1 MVKSLMLKM
10 YRVLTVFLIFI
21 FSCNFSDQQEIN
33 MISTSDLIN
42 FKEKDYTLLDV
53 RTADEFKVGYI
64 PDAIN
69 IDYYSNSFNKN
80 LLSFE
85 KNSKIIIYCRTNNR
99 SVKTANILLDNGYT
113 DIYVIEGGIT
123 SWLDN
128 RNIIKSIDDHID

>member
-1 MVKSLMLKM
+1 MVKPLMLKM
-10 YRVLTVFLIFI
+10 YRLITVFLIFI

-69 IDYYSNSFNKN
+69 IDYYSNSFKKN

-128 RNIIKSIDDHID
+128 RNIIKSINDHID

>member
-1 MVKSLMLKM
+1 MVKPLMLKM
-10 YRVLTVFLIFI
+10 YRLITVFLIFI

-128 RNIIKSIDDHID
+128 RNIIKSINDHID

>member
-1 MVKSLMLKM
+1 MVKPLMLKM
-10 YRVLTVFLIFI
+10 YRLITVFLIFI